1 VPDPKHN
8 SRSRI
13 NELIAGDPHPPALD
27 EGQPGA
33 AHPLGLSDEEF
44 VRLEDPDPTL
54 TKRHRLYITLWALPS
69 AHMAADTREVI

>member
-1 VPDPKHN
+1 MPDPKHN

-13 NELIAGDPHPPALD
+13 NELIAEDPHPPALD
-27 EGQPGA
+27 QG
-33 AHPLGLSDEEF
+33 HPLGLSDEEF

-69 AHMAADTREVI
+69 AHMAADTRDVI